1 MTEIFSE
8 IDDELRRERLRKI
21 WERYSAAIVGA
32 AVLVVLAVGA
42 WQGYEWW
49 SAKQA
54 DEAGSAFEQA
64 AQLATEGKHAEAEAA
79 FTKLAATAPAGYRTL
94 ARLRAAAEAAA
105 RDPKAGVPL
114 YDAIAADG
122 SVDAASRDL
131 ARIRAASLLVDQAS
145 YADMLTR
152 LEAATD
158 ATATYHH
165 TARELLA
172 LSAWRTNDIA
182 AARKW
187 LDMIAADD
195 TTPPSLRQ
203 RAEAIQA
210 LLPPVAPS

>member
-94 ARLRAAAEAAA
+94 ARLRAAAEATA

>member
-1 MTEIFSE
+1 VTEIFSE

-21 WERYSAAIVGA
+21 WERYSAAIVAGA
-32 AVLVVLAVGA
+32 VVVVLAVGA

-54 DEAGSAFEQA
+54 DEAGSQFEQA
-64 AQLATEGKHAEAEAA
+64 AHLATEGKHAEAEAA
-79 FTKLAATAPAGYRTL
+79 FTKLAANAPAGYRTL

-105 RDPKAGVPL
+105 HDPKAAVPL

-152 LEAATD
+152 LEAAT
-158 ATATYHH
+158 APSATYHH

-187 LDMIAADD
+187 LDMIATDD

-210 LLPPVAPS
+210 LLPPATPS

>member
-1 MTEIFSE
+1 VTEIFSE

>member
-94 ARLRAAAEAAA
+94 ARLRAATEAAA
-105 RDPKAGVPL
+105 RDPKAGVPI
-114 YDAIAADG
+114 YDAIATDG